1 MDVNIFC
8 ESLNISAT
16 TERCKKRFSTFLC
29 SVVLLT
35 NLIVV
40 DVEFKRVARR
50 CANSTLMT
58 MDVQFKPFVW
68 IYVTL
73 LVSSLIDKSFVIFVQ
88 GDAADTIM
96 TSQGSQK

>member
-29 SVVLLT
+29 SVALLT

-58 MDVQFKPFVW
+58 TDVQLKPFVW
-68 IYVTL
+68 IYVTR
-73 LVSSLIDKSFVIFVQ
+73 LVSPLIDKSLSYIV
-88 GDAADTIM
+88 DA
-96 TSQGSQK
+96 G

>member
-16 TERCKKRFSTFLC
+16 TERCKKRFSAFLC

-40 DVEFKRVARR
+40 DVEFKRVAHRVLDTDGNG
-50 CANSTLMT
+50 CAVEAVCLDLCNAAC
-58 MDVQFKPFVW
+58 K
-68 IYVTL
+68 
-73 LVSSLIDKSFVIFVQ
+73 LVD
-88 GDAADTIM
+88 
-96 TSQGSQK
+96 